1 MHGLAELLEIQ
12 RGHMPFRLNLRRFDD
27 EGGNAGDGGS
37 GAGGAGDGGSGGSG
51 GAGDAG
57 GQGGG
62 GGNDGGSGAGGAG
75 DGGGSGGEPKTFTQE
90 QIDKIVKDRLER
102 QRQQFA
108 GYDDLKKKAE
118 EYDKLQESQK
128 SELEKANERATK
140 AEESAATATT
150 QANARLVRA
159 EIIAKAASAAGERK
173 AFVDPADAFAHLRD
187 NDDIKVDDDGNVVG
201 VDEALEALAKSKP
214 HLLTDA
220 RPGGSADG
228 GARGGDGNGKK
239 DFRTA
244 SSDDYAAEMAK
255 HGLRPRS
262 T

>member
-1 MHGLAELLEIQ
+1 MHGVAELLEIQ
-12 RGHMPFRLNLRRFDD
+12 RSRLPFRLNLRRFDG
-27 EGGNAGDGGS
+27 EGGEGGDGGGS
-37 GAGGAGDGGSGGSG
+37 GAGDGGSAGGG
-51 GAGDAG
+51 E
-57 GQGGG
+57 GQGGE
-62 GGNDGGSGAGGAG
+62 GGSGAG
-75 DGGGSGGEPKTFTQE
+75 DGGKPAGGEPKTFTQE

-108 GYDDLKKKAE
+108 GFDDLKKKAE
-118 EYDKLQESQK
+118 EWDKLQEEQK
-128 SELEKANERATK
+128 SELEKANERAVK
-140 AEESAATATT
+140 AEETASTAT
-150 QANARLVRA
+150 QRANATLIRA
-159 EIIAKAASAAGERK
+159 EIISKAATAAGERK

-187 NDDIKVDDDGNVVG
+187 NGDIKVDDDGNVVG

-214 HLLTDA
+214 HLLADS

-228 GARGGDGNGKK
+228 GARGGEGNGKK

-244 SSDDYAAEMAK
+244 SSEDYAAELAK